1 MLGLLA
7 IVIAY
12 LLGGIP
18 FGFLLVKLT
27 RGTDVR
33 ESGSGN
39 IGATNVLRT
48 SGPAAGVATLVLD
61 IAKGYLAVWLAA
73 KLTGD
78 APEWT
83 SLAALAVMAG
93 HAYPV
98 FLKFQGGK
106 AVATFIGAFAYL
118 TPLPLAAVLLLFIA
132 VVAVTRYISAASILA
147 AATFPFGVWMILHPP
162 VQVTAAAFIAGAF
175 IVYRHKSNWARLRA
189 GTENRVFLGSP
200 VTLSIL
206 GGGSWGTALA
216 IVLAPRFERVRLWV
230 FEPDLAAR
238 MTVAREND
246 VFLPGLRHPGQ
257 RRHRVRF
264 ACGDRM
270 ALAFCWRWCPRIIR
284 EPCMSACFPASTPRR
299 SS

>member
-7 IVIAY
+7 IIIAY

-18 FGFLLVKLT
+18 SGFLLVKLT

-48 SGPAAGVATLVLD
+48 NGRASGVLTLLFD

-73 KLTGD
+73 ELTGG

-93 HAYPV
+93 HAFPV

-118 TPLPLAAVLLLFIA
+118 TPLPLAAALLLFVA
-132 VVAVTRYISAASILA
+132 VVVVTRYISAASILT

-162 VQVTAAAFIAGAF
+162 AQVTAAAFIAGAF
-175 IVYRHKSNWARLRA
+175 IVYRHKSNWVRLRA
-189 GTENRVFLGSP
+189 GRENVF
-200 VTLSIL
+200 
-206 GGGSWGTALA
+206 SWG
-216 IVLAPRFERVRLWV
+216 RK
-230 FEPDLAAR
+230 
-238 MTVAREND
+238 
-246 VFLPGLRHPGQ
+246 
-257 RRHRVRF
+257 
-264 ACGDRM
+264 
-270 ALAFCWRWCPRIIR
+270 
-284 EPCMSACFPASTPRR
+284 
-299 SS
+299 

>member
-12 LLGGIP
+12 FLGGIP
-18 FGFLLVKLT
+18 FGFLLVKFT
-27 RGTDVR
+27 KGADVR

-48 SGPAAGVATLVLD
+48 TGRAAGVATLLLD

-73 KLTGD
+73 ALTSGS
-78 APEWT
+78 PEWT

-93 HAYPV
+93 HAYPA

-118 TPLPLAAVLLLFIA
+118 TPLPLLAVLLLFIT

-162 VQVTAAAFIAGAF
+162 IQVTAAAFIAGAF
-175 IVYRHKSNWARLRA
+175 VVYRHRSNWARLRA
-189 GTENRVFLGSP
+189 GVENRF
-200 VTLSIL
+200 
-206 GGGSWGTALA
+206 SWGS
-216 IVLAPRFERVRLWV
+216 R
-230 FEPDLAAR
+230 
-238 MTVAREND
+238 
-246 VFLPGLRHPGQ
+246 
-257 RRHRVRF
+257 
-264 ACGDRM
+264 
-270 ALAFCWRWCPRIIR
+270 
-284 EPCMSACFPASTPRR
+284 
-299 SS
+299 